1 MSSADYATS
10 QDPGCVFCAI
20 VDERAPASVVYEDED
35 VIAFMDINPVTPG
48 HLLVVPKQHLPA
60 LADVSDGLGGH
71 LFNVAQRLAA
81 ALRASD
87 VRSDGINLF
96 YADGEAALQ
105 EIFHAHL
112 HVIPRFPDD
121 GFTIDANWG
130 TNPSHEELDAI
141 VVNIK
146 KHL

>member
-1 MSSADYATS
+1 M
-10 QDPGCVFCAI
+10 FCAI
-20 VDERAPASVVYEDED
+20 ISERAPASVVYEDDE

-48 HLLVVPKQHLPA
+48 HLLVVPRSHLPA

-71 LFNVAQRLAA
+71 LFNVAKRLAA

-87 VRSDGINLF
+87 VRADGINLF

-105 EIFHAHL
+105 EVFHAHL
-112 HVIPRFPDD
+112 HVIPRYPED

-130 TNPSHEELDAI
+130 TNPSREELDAI
-141 VVNIK
+141 VANIK
-146 KHL
+146 EHL

>member
-1 MSSADYATS
+1 MTGTAP
-10 QDPGCVFCAI
+10 DPGCVFCAI
-20 VDERAPASVVYEDED
+20 IDERAPASVVYEDDE
-35 VIAFMDINPVTPG
+35 VVAFMDINPVTPG
-48 HLLVVPKQHLPA
+48 HLLVVPRRHLAA
-60 LADVSDGLGGH
+60 LADLDDPLGGH
-71 LFNVAQRLAA
+71 IFNVARHLAA

-112 HVIPRFPDD
+112 HVIPRYPGD
-121 GFTIDANWG
+121 GFTIDADWG
-130 TNPSHEELDAI
+130 TNPSHDELDAI

-146 KHL
+146 QHL

>member
-1 MSSADYATS
+1 MTGTAP
-10 QDPGCVFCAI
+10 DPGCVFCAI
-20 VDERAPASVVYEDED
+20 IDERAPASVVYEDDE
-35 VIAFMDINPVTPG
+35 VLAFMDINPVTPG
-48 HLLVVPKQHLPA
+48 HLLVVPRRHLPMLADLDDA
-60 LADVSDGLGGH
+60 LAGH
-71 LFNVAQRLAA
+71 MFNIAQRLAA

-112 HVIPRFPDD
+112 HVIPRYPGD
-121 GFTIDANWG
+121 GFTIDADWG

-141 VVNIK
+141 VANIRE
-146 KHL
+146 HL

>member
-1 MSSADYATS
+1 
-10 QDPGCVFCAI
+10 VFCAI
-20 VDERAPASVVYEDED
+20 IDERAPASVVYEDDE
-35 VIAFMDINPVTPG
+35 VLAFMDINPVTPG
-48 HLLVVPKQHLPA
+48 HLLVVPRRHLPMLADLDDA
-60 LADVSDGLGGH
+60 LAGH
-71 LFNVAQRLAA
+71 MFNIAQRLAA

-112 HVIPRFPDD
+112 HVIPRYPGD
-121 GFTIDANWG
+121 GFTIDADWG

-141 VVNIK
+141 VANIRE
-146 KHL
+146 HL